1 MKKRSPVRKH
11 LFTAKLRA
19 VTERTSHFQRSVFS
33 MLVLGV
39 FLSSCLGLSNHAID
53 PPMPA
58 PAEFTFNQY
67 EVATGAAKHQTV
79 LMGFFLG
86 GTLAEIAVVNVDE
99 NSKRYLH
106 IYAFDDETWILRL
119 DVPLRPE
126 VLFTDVANI
135 GGRDRLITYE
145 RGRLNWFDPDSKMEH
160 ALVEITT
167 NYSTTGGGS
176 IPHIDITRD
185 VNLDGLD
192 DVVMP
197 DIDGFWVATQTSNG
211 SFTAPIKL
219 GPSEPFLDAI
229 ALDDTRSYREVG
241 ITALTIPWYL
251 SRVHQIDYDQ
261 DGRSDLV
268 FWNRDHFD
276 VYYQDS
282 NGMFSTVSEVFTV
295 DIPFDTDGAYSIA
308 FGFSGENTFSLL
320 FGFRENTT
328 LKVLYSFLDVNG
340 DSVADMMLLSLNG
353 RSLLNQRSLYEVHFG
368 TPTPDG
374 ILFARETSTVIQPRG
389 RAGGLLH
396 SGYSAVWLQDFDR
409 DGEID
414 IMFRDVNIGIA
425 GMMRA
430 LLGNSIMMDVEFY
443 RIEDSIYPD
452 KPTATHKIRPDINLF
467 DKQNIF
473 FSPVLMGDV
482 NGDRRLDLLVGK
494 SREELQVFVGVPGP
508 ELLARQPK
516 KVAVTLP
523 MDERNTRLVD
533 LNKDS
538 KQDILMY
545 HPSTTDSHRVTLLIA
560 Q

>member
-1 MKKRSPVRKH
+1 MKKRNPVLKRFLSTKLNSVAEYTRH
-11 LFTAKLRA
+11 CRRSLFAILI
-19 VTERTSHFQRSVFS
+19 F
-33 MLVLGV
+33 GV
-39 FLSSCLGLSNHAID
+39 FLSSCAGLSNQAVD
-53 PPMPA
+53 PMVPA
-58 PAEFTFNQY
+58 PAKFTFDQY
-67 EVATGAAKHQTV
+67 EVATGPAKHQTV
-79 LMGFFLG
+79 LTGFFLG
-86 GTLAEIAVVNVDE
+86 GSIAEFAVIDVDE
-99 NSKRYLH
+99 SGNRQLR
-106 IYAFDDETWILRL
+106 IYAFVDGIWVLRL
-119 DVPLRPE
+119 DAPLRPE
-126 VLFTDVANI
+126 ALFIDVANI
-135 GGRDRLITYE
+135 GGRDCLITYE
-145 RGRLNWFDPDSKMEH
+145 QGRLNWFDPDAAVEH

-167 NYSTTGGGS
+167 GYNATGGSS

-197 DIDGFWVATQTSNG
+197 DIDGFWVATQMSNG
-211 SFTAPIKL
+211 SFTDPIKL
-219 GPSEPFLDAI
+219 GPPEPFLNEI

-241 ITALTIPWYL
+241 ITAMTIPWYL
-251 SRVHQIDYDQ
+251 SRVHQMDCDQ

-282 NGMFSTVSEVFTV
+282 NGMFSTVPEIFTV

-308 FGFSGENTFSLL
+308 FGFSGEDTFSLI

-328 LKVLYSFLDVNG
+328 LTVLYAFGDVNG
-340 DSVADMMLLSLNG
+340 DGVADMVILSLNG
-353 RSLLNQRSLYEVHFG
+353 RSLLNQRSLYKVHFG
-368 TPTPDG
+368 TSTPDG
-374 ILFARETSTVIQPRG
+374 ILFAREANTVIQPQG

-396 SGYSAVWLQDFDR
+396 SGYSSVWLQDFEG
-409 DGEID
+409 DGHID
-414 IMFRDVNIGIA
+414 IMFRDVNIGVG

-430 LLGNSIMMDVEFY
+430 LLGNSVMMDVEFY
-443 RIEDSIYPD
+443 RIKDGIYPD
-452 KPTATHKIRPDINLF
+452 NPTATHKIRPDINPF

-494 SREELQVFVGVPGP
+494 NREELQVFVGIPGP
-508 ELLARQPK
+508 NLLARQPK

-533 LNKDS
+533 LNKDN

>member
-1 MKKRSPVRKH
+1 MKKRNPLRKH
-11 LFTAKLRA
+11 FFTAKLGS
-19 VTERTSHFQRSVFS
+19 VTERTRYYRRNLFPI
-33 MLVLGV
+33 LVLGV
-39 FLSSCLGLSNHAID
+39 FLSSCLGLSNKAID
-53 PPMPA
+53 PMVPT
-58 PAEFTFNQY
+58 PAEFTFDQY
-67 EVATGAAKHQTV
+67 EVVTGVTKHQTV
-79 LMGFFLG
+79 LTGFFLG
-86 GTLAEIAVVNVDE
+86 GSIAEFAVVGVDE
-99 NSKRYLH
+99 NSNPQLR
-106 IYAFDDETWILRL
+106 IYVFGDETWVPRF

-126 VLFTDVANI
+126 VLFIDVANI

-145 RGRLNWFDPDSKMEH
+145 QGRLNWFDPDSVMERV
-160 ALVEITT
+160 LVEITT
-167 NYSTTGGGS
+167 NYNAMGGSS
-176 IPHIDITRD
+176 IPHIDITWD

-192 DVVMP
+192 DVVVP
-197 DIDGFWVATQTSNG
+197 DLDGFWIATQVNDG
-211 SFTAPIKL
+211 SFTDPIKL
-219 GPSEPFLDAI
+219 GPPEPFLDEI

-251 SRVHQIDYDQ
+251 SRVHQMDCDQ

-276 VYYQDS
+276 VYHQDS
-282 NGMFSTVSEVFTV
+282 NGMFSTVPEVFTV
-295 DIPFDTDGAYSIA
+295 DIPFDADGVYSIA

-328 LKVLYSFLDVNG
+328 LRVLHSFCDVNG
-340 DSVADMMLLSLNG
+340 NGVVDMVILSLKG
-353 RSLLNQRSLYEVHFG
+353 RSLLNQRSLYAVHFG
-368 TPTPDG
+368 TPTTDG
-374 ILFARETSTVIQPRG
+374 ILFAREAHTVIQPQG

-396 SGYSAVWLQDFDR
+396 SGYSSVWLQDFEG
-409 DGEID
+409 DGQID
-414 IMFRDVNIGIA
+414 IMFRDVNIGVGGI
-425 GMMRA
+425 MRA
-430 LLGNSIMMDVEFY
+430 LLGNSVMMDVEFY
-443 RIEDSIYPD
+443 RIEDGIYPD
-452 KPTATHKIRPDINLF
+452 QPTATHKIRPAINLF

-473 FSPVLMGDV
+473 FSPVLMADV

-545 HPSTTDSHRVTLLIA
+545 HPSTTDSHRVTLLVA

>member
-1 MKKRSPVRKH
+1 MENRSPVGKH
-11 LFTAKLRA
+11 FFIAKLGS
-19 VTERTSHFQRSVFS
+19 VTERTRYYRRNLCLILVF
-33 MLVLGV
+33 GA
-39 FLSSCLGLSNHAID
+39 FLSSCLGLSNKTID
-53 PPMPA
+53 PIVPA
-58 PAEFTFNQY
+58 PAEFTFDEY

-79 LMGFFLG
+79 LIGFFLG
-86 GTLAEIAVVNVDE
+86 GTLAELAMVDVDE
-99 NSKRYLH
+99 NGNRQLR
-106 IYAFDDETWILRL
+106 IYAFVDGVWVLRL

-126 VLFTDVANI
+126 VLFIDVANI
-135 GGRDRLITYE
+135 GGRDRLIMYE
-145 RGRLNWFDPDSKMEH
+145 QGRLNWFDPDSTMEH
-160 ALVEITT
+160 ALVEIAT
-167 NYSTTGGGS
+167 NYKAMGSGS

-192 DVVMP
+192 DVVVP
-197 DIDGFWVATQTSNG
+197 DIDGFWVATQMSNG
-211 SFTAPIKL
+211 SFTDPIKL
-219 GPSEPFLDAI
+219 GPPEPFLDEI
-229 ALDDTRSYREVG
+229 AFDDTRSYREVG
-241 ITALTIPWYL
+241 ITASTIPWYL
-251 SRVHQIDYDQ
+251 SRVHQMDCDQ

-268 FWNRDHFD
+268 FWNRDHFE
-276 VYYQDS
+276 VYHQDS
-282 NGMFSTVSEVFTV
+282 NGMFSMVPEIFTV

-308 FGFSGENTFSLL
+308 FGFSGETTFSLI
-320 FGFRENTT
+320 FGFRENMT
-328 LKVLYSFLDVNG
+328 LRVLYSFRDVNG
-340 DSVADMMLLSLNG
+340 DGVADMMILSLNG

-374 ILFARETSTVIQPRG
+374 ILFTREASTVIQPQG
-389 RAGGLLH
+389 RAGGLQH
-396 SGYSAVWLQDFDR
+396 SGYSSVWLQDFDT

-414 IMFRDVNIGIA
+414 IIFRDVNIGVG

-430 LLGNSIMMDVEFY
+430 LIGNSVMMDVAFY
-443 RIEDSIYPD
+443 RVEDGIYPD

-482 NGDRRLDLLVGK
+482 NGDRHLDLMVGR

-508 ELLARQPK
+508 GLFARQPK